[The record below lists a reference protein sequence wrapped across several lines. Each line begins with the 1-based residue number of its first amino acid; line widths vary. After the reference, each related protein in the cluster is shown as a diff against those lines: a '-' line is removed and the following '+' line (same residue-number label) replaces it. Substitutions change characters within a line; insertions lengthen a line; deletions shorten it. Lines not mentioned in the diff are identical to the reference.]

1 MSEKKRGRKQRVY
14 TDELSREVFDLFD
27 QKLYPSDVSNL
38 IGGSKKDYEHMYHYW
53 MGQKREF
60 IEEGLVVDFVLNIKG
75 YPEHI
80 VGGQIVKVYN
90 NSVMVSINDFD
101 PADKSGVNE
110 LNGRAVI
117 RQDEAKII
125 KAVPREDND
134 ADDADE
140 SKDTKKK
147 PAKRK
152 KTTKKAD
159 KKD

>member
-80 VGGQIVKVYN
+80 VGGQIIKVYTN
-90 NSVMVSINDFD
+90 AVMVE
-101 PADKSGVNE
+101 V
-110 LNGRAVI
+110 
-117 RQDEAKII
+117 QDSKHMEILQDNLQGKII
-125 KAVPREDND
+125 V
-134 ADDADE
+134 
-140 SKDTKKK
+140 SIKDIL
-147 PAKRK
+147 KRY
-152 KTTKKAD
+152 
-159 KKD
+159 